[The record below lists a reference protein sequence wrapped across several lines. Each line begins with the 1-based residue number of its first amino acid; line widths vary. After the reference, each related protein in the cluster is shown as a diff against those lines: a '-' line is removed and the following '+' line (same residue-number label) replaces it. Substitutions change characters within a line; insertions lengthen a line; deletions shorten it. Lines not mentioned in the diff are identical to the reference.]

1 MSTFKDRTRTALM
14 VIDVQNDVVATAYK
28 RDEIVANINSCVEK
42 ARSAEVPVIWV
53 QHSDEGLT
61 LNSEGW
67 EIVAELTPRDG
78 EPTIRKTYRS
88 SFIETDLSAV
98 LAELLVGHL
107 VITGAETNN
116 CVRYT
121 SHSALELGYDV
132 TLVEDAHTTSDF
144 DWENGVVKASQII
157 DEQNASF
164 AYLTLPEQE
173 ISLTTTA
180 DLLF

>member
-1 MSTFKDRTRTALM
+1 MSRFKDRTRTALM

-42 ARSAEVPVIWV
+42 ARAAGVPVIWV
-53 QHSDEGLT
+53 QHSDEGLPID
-61 LNSEGW
+61 SEGW
-67 EIVAELTPRDG
+67 EIVSELAPNVGD
-78 EPTIRKTYRS
+78 PKIRKTFRS
-88 SFIETDLSAV
+88 SFVETDLAAV
-98 LAELLVGHL
+98 LAKLSVSHL

-116 CVRYT
+116 CVRFT
-121 SHSALELGYDV
+121 SHNALELGYDL

-144 DWENGVVKASQII
+144 EWENGMVKASQII

-164 AYLTLPEQE
+164 AYLTMPDQK
-173 ISLTTTA
+173 ISLTNSA